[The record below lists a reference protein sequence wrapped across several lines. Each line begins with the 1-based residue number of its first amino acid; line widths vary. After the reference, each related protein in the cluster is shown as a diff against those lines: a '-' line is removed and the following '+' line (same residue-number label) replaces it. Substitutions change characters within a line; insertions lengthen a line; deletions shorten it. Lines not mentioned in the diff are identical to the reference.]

1 LQKRAHIQPRKG
13 EVQQEE
19 IGRHTTILRGKPIKK
34 VEGALATLQHL
45 QHVLQPMGM
54 EHPRDA
60 IHIRRVILH
69 DSNDKQGVWGRGL
82 HGSDVP
88 GSIDHTAYVEKY
100 TAIAQEMAV
109 QRGSIVSRHPLST

>member
-1 LQKRAHIQPRKG
+1 
-13 EVQQEE
+13 
-19 IGRHTTILRGKPIKK
+19 
-34 VEGALATLQHL
+34 
-45 QHVLQPMGM
+45 MGM

-69 DSNDKQGVWGRGL
+69 DSNDKQGVWGLGL

-109 QRGSIVSRHPLST
+109 QRGSIVSPDLYSSHLSITTSYRQGLLHS